1 MKRETVIQICKQF
14 KTLRT
19 VVKNY
24 SELYPFNTVL
34 ISIEVALQNIHPYAE
49 NVEDRIHKTV
59 KFIDSVYQHTTN
71 DHFIHYIKDEVEMIV
86 TGNEMSEYYEDNI
99 TSTYGE
105 LKANIKEFNGFQII
119 DNNGKLWVKE
129 DVGDL
134 SNEYYNSEPKDDD
147 IYCYFT
153 GNK

>member
-1 MKRETVIQICKQF
+1 MKSETIANICEQF

-34 ISIEVALQNIHPYAE
+34 ISIEVALQNIYPDAE
-49 NVEDRIHKTV
+49 DVEDRIHKTV

-86 TGNEMSEYYEDNI
+86 NANEMLEDYKETNNI
-99 TSTYGE
+99 SGIP
-105 LKANIKEFNGFQII
+105 NF
-119 DNNGKLWVKE
+119 
-129 DVGDL
+129 VGD
-134 SNEYYNSEPKDDD
+134 YPDD
-147 IYCYFT
+147 
-153 GNK
+153 K

>member
-1 MKRETVIQICKQF
+1 MKSETIANICEQF

-34 ISIEVALQNIHPYAE
+34 ISIEVALRNIYPGAE
-49 NVEDRIHKTV
+49 NVEDRIYKTV

-86 TGNEMSEYYEDNI
+86 NANEMLEDYKKTNNI
-99 TSTYGE
+99 SGIP
-105 LKANIKEFNGFQII
+105 NF
-119 DNNGKLWVKE
+119 
-129 DVGDL
+129 VGD
-134 SNEYYNSEPKDDD
+134 YPDD
-147 IYCYFT
+147 
-153 GNK
+153 K